1 MISHRTNRS
10 PSRLAADNSSAA
22 SASFAAMQ
30 RLNDRQQA
38 ERAQALRPPH
48 IPSAPLPPPSSDDG
62 GDVVYGARAIA
73 VFLFGDGSDRA
84 RRRVFNLWT
93 HYSQRKEKVG
103 FFKLNGA
110 LCFSKS
116 LWRKFHGLD

>member
-10 PSRLAADNSSAA
+10 PSRLAADRSSAA

-30 RLNDRQQA
+30 RLNERQQA
-38 ERAQALRPPH
+38 ERARALQPQH
-48 IPSAPLPPPSSDDG
+48 VPSAPSLPPSSDDG

-73 VFLFGDGSDRA
+73 LFLFKDDSDRA

-93 HYSQRKEKVG
+93 HYRDRKEQAG
-103 FFKLNGA
+103 FFKLKGA
-110 LCFSKS
+110 LCLCKS
-116 LWRKFHGLD
+116 LWRRFHGLD